1 MCRKGVEYYIE
12 PLVSSMPLFVLF
24 LNPCLREDRG
34 HYTQSFL
41 PQPFSLMKT
50 FKTFCPFLL
59 EIRANINPSVFFFCP
74 MSQLAINLRETL
86 NVFFQDSHLVE
97 SIKPSP
103 CPLYILPTSL
113 FKKVSHNIG
122 PCLLTVINSSLITCC
137 YSFSFK
143 KG

>member
-1 MCRKGVEYYIE
+1 MCRKGFEYYIK

-24 LNPCLREDRG
+24 LNPCLREDRS

-50 FKTFCPFLL
+50 LKTFCPFLL

-86 NVFFQDSHLVE
+86 NAFFQDSHLVE
-97 SIKPSP
+97 SINL
-103 CPLYILPTSL
+103 PLA
-113 FKKVSHNIG
+113 H
-122 PCLLTVINSSLITCC
+122 LIYYQHL
-137 YSFSFK
+137 YSRRFYTTL
-143 KG
+143 GHVC